1 MSKKR
6 RKKTKNG
13 NITTKPHELTPEQE
27 RQITELQKI
36 ALKIEAGYEQFCA
49 KVIKKNGKYS
59 LTNVVIDGPRT
70 HGPYFIGGDSV
81 IEINDKKSI
90 DALNKAGIADG
101 DLIYFD
107 AIAYL
112 CEKEEKK
119 DWRGLKDIEKVEK
132 INGYCAPTRDELINE
147 QIRNL
152 ICEICIFKNHCY
164 SGICVANQDE
174 VKEKFEI
181 LKSIEPGKFTPF
193 TVMAAYEI
201 WGKVL
206 SQFEEL
212 SGSKADPNLPVIQE
226 IKRLSSKYG
235 TGYIWPAHDAIA
247 HMVYPEFQRIY
258 LD

>member
-27 RQITELQKI
+27 RQMAELQKI

-49 KVIKKNGKYS
+49 KVIKENGKYF
-59 LTNVVIDGPRT
+59 LINVVIDGPRT

-90 DALNKAGIADG
+90 DTLSKTGIADG
-101 DLIYFD
+101 DLIHFD

-112 CEKEEKK
+112 CEKEDKK
-119 DWRGLKDIEKVEK
+119 DWRGLKDIDEVEK
-132 INGYCAPTRDELINE
+132 IDGYCTPTRDELINE
-147 QIRNL
+147 QIRSL

-164 SGICVANQDE
+164 CGMCVANQDE

-181 LKSIEPGKFTPF
+181 LKNIEPGKFTTF

-201 WGKVL
+201 WGKVFSQLGGL
-206 SQFEEL
+206 SAD
-212 SGSKADPNLPVIQE
+212 KDDPNFPVIQE
-226 IKRLSSKYG
+226 IKQLSSKHG
-235 TGYIWPAHDAIA
+235 AGYIWPAHDAIE
-247 HMVYPEFQRIY
+247 HMIYPEFQRIY